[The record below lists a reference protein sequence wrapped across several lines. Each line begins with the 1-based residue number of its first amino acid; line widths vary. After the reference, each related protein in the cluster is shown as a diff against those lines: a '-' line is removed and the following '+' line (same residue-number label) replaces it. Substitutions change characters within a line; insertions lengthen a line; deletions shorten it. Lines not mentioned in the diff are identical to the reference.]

1 MAKKLLSDLQLKLGR
16 LLGQTKRKN
25 KDIVEMWIQL
35 CNSNGVST
43 ADRLLELLA
52 WDLQNAG
59 IDLGDIKV
67 ALKRS
72 EIGEIRAKFD
82 MAMAFQDL
90 VNQFTNEVVRQK
102 SESTQVILDLQQQIA
117 NLNSQI
123 SQLIAENTALKQ
135 MLAQTELKQQTE
147 QVLEQ
152 IKQTQQHNVFKRGGE
167 SSQRRK

>member
-1 MAKKLLSDLQLKLGR
+1 MVKKVLSDLQLKLGR

-59 IDLGDIKV
+59 VDLGDVKV
-67 ALKRS
+67 ALKRG

-90 VNQFTNEVVRQK
+90 VNQFTQEIVKQK

-117 NLNSQI
+117 NLNSQL

-147 QVLEQ
+147 QVL
-152 IKQTQQHNVFKRGGE
+152 QQVRQAQVKSGDKGG
-167 SSQRRK
+167 KA